1 MHTHA
6 AQQPTANWQQQ
17 PTQTDNDEGRRG
29 VMASGAKTTTT
40 NRVSAMS
47 TKRAIALLDFPTFSS
62 DFATARCQFFFLLPQ
77 RVVVVVRVL
86 LGAVAI
92 VV

>member
-1 MHTHA
+1 
-6 AQQPTANWQQQ
+6 
-17 PTQTDNDEGRRG
+17 
-29 VMASGAKTTTT
+29 
-40 NRVSAMS
+40 MS

-77 RVVVVVRVL
+77 RVVVVVVVVRVVVVRVL